1 MVLLWLTG
9 CRAAEPL
16 PPAEAQE
23 ILRQLWQTDRH
34 AVWEIDSP
42 AIPIG
47 GPLVVET
54 WQQGDRYRYEI
65 LESTAPALAGE
76 TLVFDGQLAWPY
88 NRFDPPPAFEPGLPA
103 LAPVTETFDLIEHL
117 LTTPAAEAS
126 QSTARLNFQP
136 AHLITLTYP
145 NGDTLAMWRAETG
158 ALPVK
163 VEFSLAGQAGEL
175 LAREIEPLGDAP
187 PALFEVGEWL
197 ISRP

>member
-9 CRAAEPL
+9 CRTAEAL
-16 PPAEAQE
+16 SPAEAQE

-34 AVWEIDSP
+34 AVWEIDWPASP
-42 AIPIG
+42 VG

-76 TLVFDGQLAWPY
+76 TLVFDGQWAWPY
-88 NRFDPPPAFEPGLPA
+88 NRFDPPPAFAPGSPA
-103 LAPVTETFDLIEHL
+103 LSPVTEAFALIEDL
-117 LTTPAAEAS
+117 LATPAAEAS
-126 QSTARLNFQP
+126 RSTTRLNFQP

-145 NGDTLAMWRAETG
+145 NGDTLSMGWAETE
-158 ALPVK
+158 ALPLK
-163 VEFSLAGQAGEL
+163 VEFSRAGQTGEL
-175 LAREIEPLGDAP
+175 LAREIEPLGDPP
-187 PALFEVGEWL
+187 PALFEVGDWL